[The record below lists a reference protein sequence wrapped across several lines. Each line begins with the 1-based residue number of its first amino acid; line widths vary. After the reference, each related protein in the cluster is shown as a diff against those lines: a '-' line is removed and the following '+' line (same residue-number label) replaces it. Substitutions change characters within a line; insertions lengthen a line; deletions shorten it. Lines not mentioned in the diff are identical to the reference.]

1 MNEYSYESLKKRYG
15 ILYKEVFQAL
25 VYLIEENESDG
36 IIELPKH
43 TQVNAGR
50 NGFVYIHTLELNYD
64 TQNNPYICVWGST
77 PFEITSESAGS
88 LQISDI
94 INIIHIM
101 ENIKYYN
108 KI

>member
-15 ILYKEVFQAL
+15 ILYKEVFQTL

-50 NGFVYIHTLELNYD
+50 NGFAYINTLELNYD
-64 TQNNPYICVWGST
+64 TQNNPYISIYGSI
-77 PFEITSESAGS
+77 PFELTCEDSG
-88 LQISDI
+88 LLKISDI
-94 INIIHIM
+94 LNIIHIL
-101 ENIKYYN
+101 ENNKYYR
-108 KI
+108 

>member
-1 MNEYSYESLKKRYG
+1 MENYSYESLKKRYG
-15 ILYKEVFQAL
+15 ILYKEVFQTL

-64 TQNNPYICVWGST
+64 TQNNPYISIWGST
-77 PFEITSESAGS
+77 PFEITSEGAGS
-88 LQISDI
+88 LNINEIIKIIQIL
-94 INIIHIM
+94 
-101 ENIKYYN
+101 ENMKYYR
-108 KI
+108 